1 MKKILSI
8 LALILVIVLAACDD
22 NAQVELK
29 IDGIKGHT
37 DAVIDNENKSISFNV
52 DNSIATFDV
61 ADILLPE
68 MIDVNVYSDE
78 AHQNSLEGNLNL
90 EVGLNTYYLNIYYTE
105 DSSIN
110 ENWKLE
116 ITRLNIEVGIKNI
129 AVKELKST
137 YALNESLAS
146 GTLLVTYLDESTK
159 EVAITSDMVSG
170 FDTSKVG
177 SGTMRIT
184 YNGQF
189 VDYPYIVGETID
201 EIVSVNTAVNYY
213 VGEAFK
219 GGTIT
224 VKIGDTTKEIT
235 IIDSMVSGFD
245 SSKPG
250 QVVLKIIYLDKVK
263 EIVINVVNKPESDF
277 EMPEETTIVFDNIKD
292 DFVNNFANI
301 MTIIDPSLTIDSA
314 KEMLEG
320 EINSE
325 VGQEATNNIIS
336 IIQKV
341 GLSETEVKEIIALL
355 ADEDVKVA
363 VRDFAEMVNQSPESA
378 AEMMSLLI
386 GFYEK
391 HTNTVL
397 SVLKQIKSYLDD
409 DQLTVLV
416 VDVLIPLMTSSSV
429 GSGNE
434 QIYYYLIDMVS
445 EPLQLTY
452 EALIAKLEEN
462 PELSIVV
469 DFINKV
475 NNYEKEDITLEYSE
489 AKVMVSVLSDLID
502 ILVEHPTEFLEI
514 VKGINSIANSQSGP
528 SMEDL
533 ANLAKNAAVIIDE
546 LYKQTNG
553 FLTADDIAK
562 IFINMCE
569 YHSYSDY
576 LSISLTTDLFV
587 QIAKNL
593 DVVADIAKDIK
604 ASDIEVIM
612 YVINSMQ
619 TGEFEGDILIKA
631 SKILLPLAERIKNTP
646 SLSNAIGMY
655 LALEGMPQTYVSQ
668 LVDLIIETAA
678 KAEGSIDDAGLQE
691 IMEEIQPQMDGQIQ
705 VSYKNNGSVPLVKKG
720 SSDDEI
726 INVLKDSLEVIYFD
740 YTNSTSQSNPI
751 IINKDNIRLSG
762 SSEVGYKLAYLT
774 QGNITQ
780 HIVYFVYENES
791 DFEVI
796 NMSDLTNLYDI
807 VYFMPLNGDTLAE
820 NGMYKATGEIAPY
833 ASDKLNYLSG
843 TIKYKGTNCYFT
855 VSGDRENT
863 TYIVDS
869 SSVGLKDG
877 YIKVSGITDLYFPI
891 QVYVYDE
898 ENPIYTYDNISV
910 NYTASYLGQMNSYD
924 AGISSDNVVA
934 VLQNSTITDISIKY
948 LRENY
953 IFNASYDYNID
964 ISKDEINLD
973 LDTSV
978 VGIQEAILSYNG
990 MNIKI
995 IFDVFPM
1002 GYKNHILDIDRKESI
1017 YLLKDNPSFP
1027 ENMAVRVVMNN
1038 GSEARVLLSEL
1049 ETYVHSTSV
1058 YPANTEIKVDYDIDN
1073 SQVII
1078 SIVNE
1083 EKDINDVYYLPATY
1097 LSEEEYY
1104 YYESDINYYGHTYLV
1119 DSYDEYSLENYINSL
1134 ERITFEYRYLNKVYE
1149 YRGNNIYEQLINDGY
1164 SFNLTT
1170 SIFDDYQAYYYYD
1183 VVDKDGHISQLYVN
1197 IGLNSGK
1204 IVNGISV
1211 YSTKHYGDIYI
1222 YGIPT
1227 EENILELIANQIYV
1241 DVSYKNGYSEKIYGE
1256 EAINI
1261 INQYLIDGV
1270 HLEYDGGRYSRV
1282 RFEFDF
1288 GNGYPSSS
1296 DQSLVIF
1303 EPNTFNYKIDLI
1315 YNECFVFYDEYSIEA
1330 LAEQINEIHIDGNYT
1345 IDTQNEIL
1353 KFVEAYLSDITLEQS
1368 NDIINTYWYIGN
1380 NEIFVSYVYI
1390 PSDLSLANI
1399 NINNYDYIIY
1409 DGDSSNLDAI
1419 KKNFIEQISIDYAII
1434 SLPQEYRDRF
1444 LVAENITISHD
1455 SSDLYIANIN
1465 GEVDVYFYLRSSDN
1479 FKLDIVI
1486 NGHSN
1491 GSTVGGAET
1500 YYIYTD
1506 LDMNEEEELKYL
1518 KYEGVNQLVY
1528 YNRYYSPTKYSTY
1541 YDSLYDKI
1549 VRLEKE
1555 YDHRYKLYLGDS
1567 EYPSAYIVFETI
1579 DENSIDS
1586 LHINFYSSV
1595 VPKVNSIE
1603 ELVESIESIEINY
1616 VNDDH
1621 SVNNNI
1627 YNKDEIISILK
1638 SVNLK
1643 FEEDGI
1649 YYDNGFASGSYHFV
1663 TVFTLLAV
1671 F

>member
-78 AHQNSLEGNLNL
+78 AHQNSLEGDLNL

-137 YALNESLAS
+137 YVLNESLAS

-250 QVVLKIIYLDKVK
+250 QVVLKITYLDKVK

-292 DFVNNFANI
+292 DFVNNYANI
-301 MTIIDPSLTIDSA
+301 MTAIDPSLTIDSA
-314 KEMLEG
+314 KEMLES
-320 EINSE
+320 EMNSE

-363 VRDFAEMVNQSPESA
+363 VADFVEMANQSPESA
-378 AEMMSLLI
+378 AEMISLLI

-391 HTNTVL
+391 HINTVL

-429 GSGNE
+429 NKSNE

-462 PELSIVV
+462 PELSVVV

-475 NNYEKEDITLEYSE
+475 NNYEKEDITLEYNE

-502 ILVEHPTEFLEI
+502 ILVEHPTEILEI
-514 VKGINSIANSQSGP
+514 CKGINSIAISQNGP

-569 YHSYSDY
+569 YYSYSDY
-576 LSISLTTDLFV
+576 LSISLTIDLFV

-593 DVVADIAKDIK
+593 DVVVDIAKDIT

-726 INVLKDSLEVIYFD
+726 INILNDSLEVIYFD

-774 QGNITQ
+774 QGNITK

-820 NGMYKATGEIAPY
+820 KGIYKATGDISY

-855 VSGDRENT
+855 VSGNRENT

-877 YIKVSGITDLYFPI
+877 YVKVSGITDLYFPI

-898 ENPIYTYDNISV
+898 ENPVYTYYDLYVRYETKIGEIYGANVNDENI
-910 NYTASYLGQMNSYD
+910 
-924 AGISSDNVVA
+924 VA
-934 VLQNSTITDISIKY
+934 IPQNSTIYDLQIIDVM
-948 LRENY
+948 ENY
-953 IFNASYDYNID
+953 IFYADEKYISL
-964 ISKDEINLD
+964 SKDEIVSGLD

-978 VGIQEAILSYNG
+978 VGLQGATLNYNG
-990 MNIKI
+990 MNINI
-995 IFDVFPM
+995 IFDVYSENEKSYIFDM
-1002 GYKNHILDIDRKESI
+1002 YSEDYL
-1017 YLLKDNPSFP
+1017 YLLKDDPDLSKFKFNVETYCGTSANLLISDIEEYIQGIYP
-1027 ENMAVRVVMNN
+1027 ENTT
-1038 GSEARVLLSEL
+1038 L
-1049 ETYVHSTSV
+1049 
-1058 YPANTEIKVDYDIDN
+1058 DIDYN
-1073 SQVII
+1073 YENKVVIKI
-1078 SIVNE
+1078 INE
-1083 EKDINDVYYLPATY
+1083 EQNINKQFSFDAYYLDA
-1097 LSEEEYY
+1097 SEYY
-1104 YYESDINYYGHTYLV
+1104 GFYLNFSSNKYFV
-1119 DSYDEYSLENYINSL
+1119 DDYADFNLDEFINS
-1134 ERITFEYRYLNKVYE
+1134 FETIQIYYYNLNVSYI
-1149 YRGNNIYEQLINDGY
+1149 YTGDNIYEQIMNDGFTIIIDNTY
-1164 SFNLTT
+1164 DSEYYRSYYLTIT
-1170 SIFDDYQAYYYYD
+1170 
-1183 VVDKDGHISQLYVN
+1183 DKYGYETGQSLEV
-1197 IGLNSGK
+1197 GLNGNK
-1204 IVNGISV
+1204 IIDNISV
-1211 YSTKHYGDIYI
+1211 RLNENNVIL

-1227 EENILELIANQIYV
+1227 EENVLNLLVDKIYIKIN
-1241 DVSYKNGYSEKIYGE
+1241 YKNGYSEEIYGQ

-1261 INQYLIDGV
+1261 INQYGV
-1270 HLEYDGGRYSRV
+1270 VTLGYDHGV
-1282 RFEFDF
+1282 CIVHFEFSHD
-1288 GNGYPSSS
+1288 GSNSNSEVKIA
-1296 DQSLVIF
+1296 LF
-1303 EPNTFNYKIDLI
+1303 EPNTFDYYIELQYVNYDEYL
-1315 YNECFVFYDEYSIEA
+1315 VFYDEFSV
-1330 LAEQINEIHIDGNYT
+1330 EQLVSQISRIDIDNYY
-1345 IDTQNEIL
+1345 ISSDEEIL
-1353 KFVEAYLSDITLEQS
+1353 SFVQAYLSDVQLYNS
-1368 NDIINTYWYIGN
+1368 NDIVDTSWQIGN
-1380 NEIFVSYVYI
+1380 NYINVTYIFVHENV
-1390 PSDLSLANI
+1390 DLNNI
-1399 NINNYDYIIY
+1399 NIDLCNGQYITYSGDASNLEAIKNAYIEQARIGFSNIYLPQDVKEKIFAKYDIVVTNEHDNYYKATFNNEITAYFHIKDSNDISVYIDQNYVIEAEITVEEAQRYLVYTEDEMNEAEENEYIKYKIISFINYDNTYFYSNIYSSYYDDLYDRKIQVKKIAEHEYEIYLNGNSVPSYEINFLSGENKNIIGLTIEFKS
-1409 DGDSSNLDAI
+1409 DVIHKVNSIDE
-1419 KKNFIEQISIDYAII
+1419 FVEQIEHIGIYYLDNSSEYIDIKNEIKEKLSKYA
-1434 SLPQEYRDRF
+1434 SFKEEY
-1444 LVAENITISHD
+1444 VA
-1455 SSDLYIANIN
+1455 IN
-1465 GEVDVYFYLRSSDN
+1465 AG
-1479 FKLDIVI
+1479 
-1486 NGHSN
+1486 
-1491 GSTVGGAET
+1491 
-1500 YYIYTD
+1500 
-1506 LDMNEEEELKYL
+1506 
-1518 KYEGVNQLVY
+1518 
-1528 YNRYYSPTKYSTY
+1528 YSYSTY
-1541 YDSLYDKI
+1541 YYNT
-1549 VRLEKE
+1549 
-1555 YDHRYKLYLGDS
+1555 
-1567 EYPSAYIVFETI
+1567 VFE
-1579 DENSIDS
+1579 
-1586 LHINFYSSV
+1586 
-1595 VPKVNSIE
+1595 
-1603 ELVESIESIEINY
+1603 
-1616 VNDDH
+1616 
-1621 SVNNNI
+1621 
-1627 YNKDEIISILK
+1627 
-1638 SVNLK
+1638 
-1643 FEEDGI
+1643 
-1649 YYDNGFASGSYHFV
+1649 
-1663 TVFTLLAV
+1663 LLEQN
-1671 F
+1671 

>member
-201 EIVSVNTAVNYY
+201 EIVSVNTTVNYY

-250 QVVLKIIYLDKVK
+250 QVVLKITYLDKVK

-320 EINSE
+320 EMNSE

-363 VRDFAEMVNQSPESA
+363 VRDFAEMVNQSPESN

-553 FLTADDIAK
+553 FLIADDIAK
-562 IFINMCE
+562 IYINMCE

-593 DVVADIAKDIK
+593 DVVADIAKDIT

-678 KAEGSIDDAGLQE
+678 KAEGSIDAAGLQE

-726 INVLKDSLEVIYFD
+726 INVLNDSLEVIYFD

-791 DFEVI
+791 DFEVV

-820 NGMYKATGEIAPY
+820 NGMYKATGEIIRY

-898 ENPIYTYDNISV
+898 ENPIYTYYDIYVRYETKIGEIYGANVNDENI
-910 NYTASYLGQMNSYD
+910 
-924 AGISSDNVVA
+924 VA
-934 VLQNSTITDISIKY
+934 IPQNSTIYDLQITDVM
-948 LRENY
+948 ENY
-953 IFNASYDYNID
+953 IFYADENDIS
-964 ISKDEINLD
+964 ISKDEIVSGLD

-978 VGIQEAILSYNG
+978 VGLQKATLNYNG
-990 MNIKI
+990 MNINI
-995 IFDVFPM
+995 IFDVYSENEK
-1002 GYKNHILDIDRKESI
+1002 GYIFDMYSKDYL
-1017 YLLKDNPSFP
+1017 YLLKDDPDLSKFSFYVETYCGTSANLVFSDIEEYIQGVYP
-1027 ENMAVRVVMNN
+1027 ENTT
-1038 GSEARVLLSEL
+1038 L
-1049 ETYVHSTSV
+1049 
-1058 YPANTEIKVDYDIDN
+1058 DIDYN
-1073 SQVII
+1073 YENKVVIKI
-1078 SIVNE
+1078 TNE
-1083 EKDINDVYYLPATY
+1083 EKNINKQFSFDAFYLDA
-1097 LSEEEYY
+1097 SEYY
-1104 YYESDINYYGHTYLV
+1104 DFYLNFNNNKYFV
-1119 DSYDEYSLENYINSL
+1119 DDYADFNLIEFINS
-1134 ERITFEYRYLNKVYE
+1134 FETMEIYYNNLNVSYI
-1149 YRGNNIYEQLINDGY
+1149 YTGDNIYEQIINDGFTITIDNTY
-1164 SFNLTT
+1164 DSKYYRSYYLTIT
-1170 SIFDDYQAYYYYD
+1170 
-1183 VVDKDGHISQLYVN
+1183 DKDGYETTQYLEV
-1197 IGLNSGK
+1197 GLNGNK
-1204 IVNGISV
+1204 IIDNISV
-1211 YSTKHYGDIYI
+1211 HLNEKNVIL

-1227 EENILELIANQIYV
+1227 EENVLNLLVDKIYIKIN
-1241 DVSYKNGYSEKIYGE
+1241 YKNGYSEEIYGQ

-1261 INQYLIDGV
+1261 INQYGV
-1270 HLEYDGGRYSRV
+1270 VKLGYDHGECRV
-1282 RFEFDF
+1282 YFEFSHD
-1288 GNGYPSSS
+1288 GSNSNYE
-1296 DQSLVIF
+1296 VIIALF
-1303 EPNTFNYKIDLI
+1303 EPNTFNYHIELQYADYDKYL
-1315 YNECFVFYDEYSIEA
+1315 VFYDEFSVEQLVSQISRIDIDNYYIYSDE
-1330 LAEQINEIHIDGNYT
+1330 
-1345 IDTQNEIL
+1345 EIL
-1353 KFVEAYLSDITLEQS
+1353 SFVQAYLSDVQLYNLNHIVDTSWQIGNNYINVAYIFVHENVDLNNINIDLCNDQYITYSGDASNLEAIKNAYIEQARIGFSNIYLPQDVKEKIFTNYDIVVTNEYGNYYKVTFNNEITAYFYIKDS
-1368 NDIINTYWYIGN
+1368 NDISVYIDQNYVIEAEITVEEAQRYLVYTEDEMNEAEENEYIKYKIIYRINYDNTYFYSNIYS
-1380 NEIFVSYVYI
+1380 SY
-1390 PSDLSLANI
+1390 
-1399 NINNYDYIIY
+1399 YDY
-1409 DGDSSNLDAI
+1409 
-1419 KKNFIEQISIDYAII
+1419 
-1434 SLPQEYRDRF
+1434 
-1444 LVAENITISHD
+1444 
-1455 SSDLYIANIN
+1455 
-1465 GEVDVYFYLRSSDN
+1465 
-1479 FKLDIVI
+1479 
-1486 NGHSN
+1486 
-1491 GSTVGGAET
+1491 
-1500 YYIYTD
+1500 
-1506 LDMNEEEELKYL
+1506 
-1518 KYEGVNQLVY
+1518 
-1528 YNRYYSPTKYSTY
+1528 
-1541 YDSLYDKI
+1541 LYDRKI
-1549 VRLEKE
+1549 QVKKIAEHE
-1555 YDHRYKLYLGDS
+1555 YEIYLNDNS
-1567 EYPSAYIVFETI
+1567 VPSYE
-1579 DENSIDS
+1579 
-1586 LHINFYSSV
+1586 INFLSGENKNIIDLTIEFKSDV
-1595 VPKVNSIE
+1595 IHKVNSIDE
-1603 ELVESIESIEINY
+1603 FVEQIEHIEIYYLDNSSEYIDTKNEIKEKLSKYASFKEEY
-1616 VNDDH
+1616 VAINAGYSH
-1621 SVNNNI
+1621 STYH
-1627 YNKDEIISILK
+1627 YN
-1638 SVNLK
+1638 
-1643 FEEDGI
+1643 
-1649 YYDNGFASGSYHFV
+1649 
-1663 TVFTLLAV
+1663 TVFELLEQN
-1671 F
+1671 

>member
-78 AHQNSLEGNLNL
+78 AHQNSLEGDLNL

-137 YALNESLAS
+137 YVLNESLAS

-250 QVVLKIIYLDKVK
+250 QVVLKITYLDKVK

-363 VRDFAEMVNQSPESA
+363 VADFVEMANQSPESD

-391 HTNTVL
+391 HINTVL

-429 GSGNE
+429 DSGNE

-462 PELSIVV
+462 PELSVVV

-475 NNYEKEDITLEYSE
+475 NNYEKEDITLEYNE

-502 ILVEHPTEFLEI
+502 ILVEHPTEILEI
-514 VKGINSIANSQSGP
+514 CKGINSIAISQNGP

-553 FLTADDIAK
+553 FLIADDIAK

-569 YHSYSDY
+569 YYSYSDY
-576 LSISLTTDLFV
+576 LSISLTIDLFV

-593 DVVADIAKDIK
+593 DVVVDIAKDIT

-655 LALEGMPQTYVSQ
+655 LALVGMPQTYVGQ

-726 INVLKDSLEVIYFD
+726 INILNDSLEVIYFD

-762 SSEVGYKLAYLT
+762 SSEVGYKLGYLT
-774 QGNITQ
+774 QGNITE

-796 NMSDLTNLYDI
+796 SMSDLTNLYDI

-820 NGMYKATGEIAPY
+820 EGIYKATGDIYSY

-855 VSGDRENT
+855 VSGNRENT

-910 NYTASYLGQMNSYD
+910 KYMASYLGQMNSYA

-934 VLQNSTITDISIKY
+934 VLQNSTITDISIEY

-953 IFNASYDYNID
+953 IFESYYID
-964 ISKDEINLD
+964 ISIDEINLD

-978 VGIQEAILSYNG
+978 VGLQEATLNYNG
-990 MNIKI
+990 MNINI
-995 IFDVFPM
+995 TFDVFPES
-1002 GYKNHILDIDRKESI
+1002 YRNHILDIDRKESI

-1038 GSEARVLLSEL
+1038 GREARVLLSEL
-1049 ETYVHSTSV
+1049 ETYVNSTSV

-1170 SIFDDYQAYYYYD
+1170 SNFDDYQAYYYYD
-1183 VVDKDGHISQLYVN
+1183 VVDKDGHISQLDVN

-1204 IVNGISV
+1204 IVNDIRV
-1211 YSTKHYGDIYI
+1211 YSTNNYGDIYI

-1227 EENILELIANQIYV
+1227 EENILELITNQIYV
-1241 DVSYKNGYSEKIYGE
+1241 DVSYKNGFSEKIYGE

-1270 HLEYDGGRYSRV
+1270 HLEYYGDKYSRV
-1282 RFEFDF
+1282 RFEFYF
-1288 GNGYPSSS
+1288 GNGYLSSS
-1296 DQSLVIF
+1296 DQSLAIF
-1303 EPNTFNYKIDLI
+1303 EPNTFNYQIDLI
-1315 YNECFVFYDEYSIEA
+1315 YNDNFFVFYDEYSIEA

-1353 KFVEAYLSDITLEQS
+1353 KFVEAYLSDITLEQN
-1368 NDIINTYWYIGN
+1368 NDIIRTYWYIGS

-1399 NINNYDYIIY
+1399 NINNYDYITY

-1419 KKNFIEQISIDYAII
+1419 KKNFIEQISIDYASI

-1444 LVAENITISHD
+1444 LVAENITITYD
-1455 SSDLYIANIN
+1455 SRDLYIANIN
-1465 GEVDVYFYLRSSDN
+1465 GEVDVYFHLRSSDN
-1479 FKLDIVI
+1479 FKFDIAI
-1486 NGHSN
+1486 DGYTS

-1500 YYIYTD
+1500 YYFYTE
-1506 LDMNEEEELKYL
+1506 LEMSEEEELEYL
-1518 KYEGVNQLVY
+1518 KYEGVFHLGY
-1528 YNRYYSPTKYSTY
+1528 YNRYYSPAKYLTY

-1549 VRLEKE
+1549 VKVEKE

-1579 DENSIDS
+1579 DENFIDN
-1586 LHINFYSSV
+1586 LYINFYSDV
-1595 VPKVNSIE
+1595 IPKVNSIE
-1603 ELVESIESIEINY
+1603 ELVESIELIVINY
-1616 VNDDH
+1616 HDNH
-1621 SVNNNI
+1621 GENNVI
-1627 YNKDEIISILK
+1627 YDKDEIISILK
-1638 SVNLK
+1638 SVNLR

-1649 YYDNGFASGSYHFV
+1649 YYDNGFESRSYPFI
-1663 TVFTLLAV
+1663 TVFTLLAG